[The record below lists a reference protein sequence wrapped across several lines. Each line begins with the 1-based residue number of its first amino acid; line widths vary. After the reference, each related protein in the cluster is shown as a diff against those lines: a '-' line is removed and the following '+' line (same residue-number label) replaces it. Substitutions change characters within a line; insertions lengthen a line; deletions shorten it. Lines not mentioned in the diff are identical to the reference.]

1 MRAKEYIEQNKS
13 SINHLDEVKRIIDE
27 LLPLRMSKE
36 KTDEYYN
43 NVLSA
48 DIRLRNYLLQKEL
61 YEKKNAMQLEEPSFV
76 EIPNEI
82 PTDHISE
89 IRETLFQV
97 IRTDESFGYL
107 FFLLGTEQN
116 AKHKSEPIDCIP
128 NAERIKNAIGKNRDD
143 YPKATL
149 DDYLDDDFNYKHYD
163 SLISE
168 NQYPDDQS
176 ILLEH
181 FNKAYLIYDELR
193 CRKHKI
199 SEVRQYCNELDFT
212 SEKEQY
218 FQLQFV
224 ISMIEHYESNDDQLN
239 RVKKE
244 LQKKIE
250 PLQNKFA
257 PQNDESSEET
267 KEASSKV
274 QSAVILE
281 LLKKMNCGKAVND
294 LSAICRLIAFL
305 TGKSYSK
312 IYNEV
317 QKGISLSS
325 YHSKEIEQANKILSD
340 LNTNISINKD
350 KQY

>member
-1 MRAKEYIEQNKS
+1 MRAKEYIEQNKAN
-13 SINHLDEVKRIIDE
+13 IHHLEEVKRIITE

-76 EIPNEI
+76 EIPDEI
-82 PTDHISE
+82 LTDHISE

-97 IRTDESFGYL
+97 IKTDESFGYL

-128 NAERIKNAIGKNRDD
+128 NAERIRNAIGQNRDD
-143 YPKATL
+143 YPKNSL
-149 DDYLDDDFNYKHYD
+149 DDFLDDDFNYKHYD
-163 SLISE
+163 SLVSE
-168 NQYPDDQS
+168 SQYPDDQS
-176 ILLEH
+176 VLLEH
-181 FNKAYLIYDELR
+181 FNNAYLLYDELR

-199 SEVRQYCNELDFT
+199 SEVRKYCNELGFS

-218 FQLQFV
+218 FLLAFV
-224 ISMIEHYESNDDQLN
+224 VSMIENYESHDEQLN

-244 LQKKIE
+244 LLKKIE
-250 PLQNKFA
+250 PLQNTFGHPVTDDK
-257 PQNDESSEET
+257 EEA
-267 KEASSKV
+267 KDASIKV

-281 LLKKMNCGKAVND
+281 ILKKIECGKAYND
-294 LSAICRLIAFL
+294 LSSICRLIAFL

-317 QKGISLSS
+317 QKGISLSN
-325 YHSKEIEQANKILSD
+325 YHNKEIEQANKILSD

>member
-176 ILLEH
+176 VLLEH

-199 SEVRQYCNELDFT
+199 SEVRQYCNGLDFT

-224 ISMIEHYESNDDQLN
+224 ISMIERYESNDEQLN

-250 PLQNKFA
+250 PLQIKFA
-257 PQNDESSEET
+257 PQNDESSEES

-325 YHSKEIEQANKILSD
+325 YHSKEIEQANKILSE
-340 LNTNISINKD
+340 LNTNISINKN

>member
-13 SINHLDEVKRIIDE
+13 KINHLEDVKRIIND
-27 LLPLRMSKE
+27 LLPFRMSKE
-36 KTDEYYN
+36 KTDNYYN

-61 YEKKNAMQLEEPSFV
+61 YEKKNAMQLEEPSFM

-82 PTDHISE
+82 PTDYISE
-89 IRETLFQV
+89 LREILFQI

-128 NAERIKNAIGKNRDD
+128 NVERIKNAISQNRDD
-143 YPKATL
+143 YPKTSL

-163 SLISE
+163 SLISGS
-168 NQYPDDQS
+168 QYPDEQNV
-176 ILLEH
+176 LLEH
-181 FNKAYLIYDELR
+181 FNKAYLVYDELR

-199 SEVRQYCNELDFT
+199 SEVRKYCNELVFT
-212 SEKEQY
+212 SDKEQ
-218 FQLQFV
+218 FFLLSFV
-224 ISMIEHYESNDDQLN
+224 ISMIEQYESNDEQLN

-244 LQKKIE
+244 LQKKTE
-250 PLQNKFA
+250 PFQNTNSHTNNATF
-257 PQNDESSEET
+257 EEI
-267 KEASSKV
+267 KDASLKV

-281 LLKKMNCGKAVND
+281 ILKKIDCGKANHD
-294 LSAICRLIAFL
+294 LTSICRLIAFL
-305 TGKSYSK
+305 TGKSYQK

-317 QKGISLSS
+317 QKGYFLTN
-325 YHSKEIEQANKILSD
+325 YHDKEIEQANEILSS
-340 LNTNISINKD
+340 LNIKISINKD

>member
-176 ILLEH
+176 ALLEH
-181 FNKAYLIYDELR
+181 FNEAYLIYDELR

-199 SEVRQYCNELDFT
+199 SEVRKYCNELDFP

-224 ISMIEHYESNDDQLN
+224 ISMIEHYESNDEQLN
-239 RVKKE
+239 RVKR
-244 LQKKIE
+244 
-250 PLQNKFA
+250 
-257 PQNDESSEET
+257 
-267 KEASSKV
+267 
-274 QSAVILE
+274 
-281 LLKKMNCGKAVND
+281 NCRRK
-294 LSAICRLIAFL
+294 
-305 TGKSYSK
+305 
-312 IYNEV
+312 
-317 QKGISLSS
+317 
-325 YHSKEIEQANKILSD
+325 
-340 LNTNISINKD
+340 
-350 KQY
+350 

>member
-1 MRAKEYIEQNKS
+1 MRAKEYIEQNKDN
-13 SINHLDEVKRIIDE
+13 IHHLEEVRRIITE

-36 KTDEYYN
+36 KTDDYYN

-76 EIPNEI
+76 EIPDEI
-82 PTDHISE
+82 PTDCISE
-89 IRETLFQV
+89 IRETLFQ
-97 IRTDESFGYL
+97 IIKNDESFGYL

-116 AKHKSEPIDCIP
+116 AKHKAEPIDCIP
-128 NAERIKNAIGKNRDD
+128 NAERIKNAIGQNRDD
-143 YPKATL
+143 YPKTSL

-168 NQYPDDQS
+168 NQYPDDQAV
-176 ILLEH
+176 LLDH
-181 FNKAYLIYDELR
+181 FNRAYLIYDELR
-193 CRKHKI
+193 CRKHKL
-199 SEVRQYCNELDFT
+199 SEVRKYCNELVFS

-218 FQLQFV
+218 FLLSFV
-224 ISMIEHYESNDDQLN
+224 ISMIEQYEYQDEQLN

-250 PLQNKFA
+250 PIQSTFGPTDSN
-257 PQNDESSEET
+257 SSEET
-267 KEASSKV
+267 KEATIKV

-281 LLKKMNCGKAVND
+281 ILKKINCGKAHND
-294 LSAICRLIAFL
+294 LTAICRLIAFL

-317 QKGISLSS
+317 QKGICLTN
-325 YHSKEIEQANKILSD
+325 YHNKEIEQVNKILSD
-340 LNTNISINKD
+340 LNTDISINKD

>member
-13 SINHLDEVKRIIDE
+13 SINHLDEVKRIINE

-61 YEKKNAMQLEEPSFV
+61 YEKKNVMQLEEPSFV
-76 EIPNEI
+76 EIPDEI

-128 NAERIKNAIGKNRDD
+128 NAERIKNAIGQNRDD
-143 YPKATL
+143 YPKTTL

-163 SLISE
+163 TLISE
-168 NQYPDDQS
+168 NQYPDDQTA
-176 ILLEH
+176 LLEH
-181 FNKAYLIYDELR
+181 FNNAYLIYDELR

-199 SEVRQYCNELDFT
+199 SEVRKHCKELGFV
-212 SEKEQY
+212 SEKERY

-224 ISMIEHYESNDDQLN
+224 ISMIERYESDDEQLN

-244 LQKKIE
+244 LQKIIE
-250 PLQNKFA
+250 PLQSMFGK
-257 PQNDESSEET
+257 QNDDLSEET

-281 LLKKMNCGKAVND
+281 LLKKMNCGKSVND

-317 QKGISLSS
+317 QKGISLSN

-340 LNTNISINKD
+340 LNTNISINKN